1 MTESNPRHTPV
12 LSQDV
17 IRYLAV
23 REGGTYLDCTLG
35 FAGHASQIARLL
47 GPEGHLIG
55 FDRDPQA
62 LELAREKLA
71 ELADEIG
78 PGMPKVTLIGEAFS
92 RVAEHVAPGTLDGL
106 LADFGVSS
114 MQIDQAERG
123 FSFQADGPLD
133 MRQDTRQGLT
143 AAQVVN
149 EMDESDLANLIY
161 EYGEERRSRRIARAI
176 VRARPV
182 TTTGQLARIVAGSA
196 PALKSDRIHPA
207 TRTFQALRI
216 HVNRELDEIR
226 ALLEAAPLLLKRESQ
241 KSPKAAQAEWPNSRL
256 VVISFHSLED
266 RIAKDVL
273 RDLAAKGIWTV
284 LTRKPVTAE
293 EAETDRN
300 PRARS
305 AKLRA
310 AEMLAPGQTAVKVE
324 FQDSGSGRQLT
335 GFSQL
340 PRPKAKKPEPEKKK
354 QGSGRKPRLRK

>member
-1 MTESNPRHTPV
+1 MTDEQRRHVPV

-17 IRYLAV
+17 IRYLDV

-47 GPEGHLIG
+47 GPSGHLIG
-55 FDRDPQA
+55 FDRDPEA
-62 LELAREKLA
+62 LELARMNLA
-71 ELADEIG
+71 KLADELG
-78 PGMPKVTLIGEAFS
+78 DRMPKLTLIGEAFS
-92 RVAEHVAPGTLDGL
+92 SVAEHVEPGTLDGL

-114 MQIDQAERG
+114 MQIDEPERG

-133 MRQDTRQGLT
+133 MRQDTRQSLT

-149 EMDESDLANLIY
+149 EMDERTLANLIY

-196 PALKSDRIHPA
+196 PAMKSERIHPA

-226 ALLEAAPLLLKRESQ
+226 QLLEAAHTLLKPSG
-241 KSPKAAQAEWPNSRL
+241 RL

-273 RDLAAKGIWTV
+273 REQAAKGIWEV
-284 LTRKPVTAE
+284 LTRKPVVADE
-293 EAETDRN
+293 EETDRN

-310 AEMLAPGQTAVKVE
+310 AERTQPGQAAKRSQ
-324 FQDSGSGRQLT
+324 QDSGRIVA

-340 PRPKAKKPEPEKKK
+340 REKKK
-354 QGSGRKPRLRK
+354 SSGSKSQAKK